1 MLVSFV
7 YDIAD
12 DSYCIVDLFI
22 DNLPTKS
29 ENVYLRCIVSL
40 SDGRLFPFSVHPYSG
55 NGSSSVNDV
64 HPDG

>member
-12 DSYCIVDLFI
+12 DSYCIVDLVI

-40 SDGRLFPFSVHPYSG
+40 SDLSLIHI
-55 NGSSSVNDV
+55 
-64 HPDG
+64 